1 MKPVQRFACS
11 LTRLMPGT
19 QSQGRAAFMQ
29 PLGTIKNKKGHH
41 LNTPPLWETSRAQHC
56 QAKRYSW
63 AMENMTAQELLAA
76 YAAGER
82 NFRQADLSGADLG
95 HANLSGAKFY
105 EANLRE
111 AVLIGANLSGADLS
125 FAKLHNADLWEANLE
140 GANLWEA
147 NLSGAVLGRANLR
160 NTYLEGVDFDGA
172 MLDGANF
179 EGATTIR

>member
-1 MKPVQRFACS
+1 
-11 LTRLMPGT
+11 
-19 QSQGRAAFMQ
+19 MQ

-56 QAKRYSW
+56 QAKRYAW
-63 AMENMTAQELLAA
+63 AIENMTVPELLAA

-82 NFRQADLSGADLG
+82 NFRQADLRGADLG

-125 FAKLHNADLWEANLE
+125 FAKLHNADLWEANL
-140 GANLWEA
+140 
-147 NLSGAVLGRANLR
+147 SGAVLGRANLR

-179 EGATTIR
+179 EGATTIK